1 MEQEKEGN
9 KSENLKPLLK
19 LARDVIESKIYGREI
34 YVNEE
39 IKKKFSK
46 KQSCFVT
53 LSEENMLRG
62 CIGSLYAS
70 QELWKDVVDNSIHAA
85 LHDYRFLPLKEKE
98 LDKIKIE
105 ISVLSIPEKLGKGEE
120 VFDKIDNKM
129 GIILEKA
136 GSSSTFLPQVWEQ
149 IKDKKDFL
157 EELSLKAGLFKDS
170 WKTAKL
176 SFYRV
181 DKVKEK

>member
-1 MEQEKEGN
+1 MKEN

-19 LARDVIESKIYGREI
+19 LARDAIESKIYDREI
-34 YVNEE
+34 CVNEE

-53 LSEENMLRG
+53 LSEDNMLRG
-62 CIGSLYAS
+62 CIGSLYAN
-70 QELWKDVVDNSIHAA
+70 QELWKDVVDNAIHAGF
-85 LHDYRFLPLKEKE
+85 HDYRFLALKERE
-98 LDKIKIE
+98 LEKIKIE
-105 ISVLSIPEKLGKGEE
+105 VSVLSIPEKLGIGGQ

-149 IKDKKDFL
+149 IPDKKEFL
-157 EELSLKAGLFKDS
+157 EQLSLKAGLNKDS
-170 WKTAKL
+170 WKTAKI

-181 DKVKEK
+181 DKVEED

>member
-1 MEQEKEGN
+1 MKQEKNN
-9 KSENLKPLLK
+9 KENNLKPLLK
-19 LARDVIESKIYGREI
+19 LARDAIESKFCDKEV

-53 LSEENMLRG
+53 LTEDGMLRG
-62 CIGSLYAS
+62 CIGSLYAN
-70 QELWKDVVDNSIHAA
+70 QELWKDVVDNAIHAGF
-85 LHDYRFLPLKEKE
+85 HDYRFLPLQEKE

-105 ISVLSIPEKLGKGEE
+105 VSVLSIPEKLGIGES

-129 GIILEKA
+129 GIILEKT

-149 IKDKKDFL
+149 IQIGR
-157 EELSLKAGLFKDS
+157 AH
-170 WKTAKL
+170 
-176 SFYRV
+176 V
-181 DKVKEK
+181 

>member
-1 MEQEKEGN
+1 MKEN
-9 KSENLKPLLK
+9 KKYKELLK
-19 LARDVIESKIYGREI
+19 ISREAIESKFYGKEV

-53 LSEENMLRG
+53 LTEDRMLRG
-62 CIGSLYAS
+62 CIGSLYAN
-70 QELWKDVVDNSIHAA
+70 QELWKDVVENSVHAA
-85 LHDYRFLPLKEKE
+85 FHDYRFIPVSEKE
-98 LDKIKIE
+98 MDKIKIE
-105 ISVLSIPEKLGKGEE
+105 VSVLSVPEKLGIGEK

-129 GIILEKA
+129 GIILEKS

-149 IKDKKDFL
+149 IPNKKQFL
-157 EELSLKAGLFKDS
+157 EQLSLKAGLDKDD
-170 WKTAKL
+170 WKQAKL

-181 DKVKEK
+181 NKVEER

>member
-1 MEQEKEGN
+1 MKSN
-9 KSENLKPLLK
+9 KSDKKYKELLK
-19 LARDVIESKIYGREI
+19 LARDAIESKIYDREF

-53 LSEENMLRG
+53 LTEDNMLRG
-62 CIGSLYAS
+62 CIGSLYAN
-70 QELWKDVVDNSIHAA
+70 QELWKDVVDNAIHAGF
-85 LHDYRFLPLKEKE
+85 HDYRFSGLRESE

-105 ISVLSIPEKLGKGEE
+105 VSVLSIPKKLGVGLD

-129 GIILEKA
+129 GVILEKA

-149 IKDKKDFL
+149 IPDKTKFL
-157 EELSLKAGLFKDS
+157 EQLSMKAGLDKDA
-170 WKTAKL
+170 WKTAKI

-181 DKVKEK
+181 EKVEEE

>member
-1 MEQEKEGN
+1 MKEKNN
-9 KSENLKPLLK
+9 KQNELNYLLK
-19 LARDVIESKIYGREI
+19 IARDAIESKFYDKEI

-53 LSEENMLRG
+53 LTEDGMLRG

-70 QELWKDVVDNSIHAA
+70 QELWKDVVDNAVHAA
-85 LHDYRFLPLKEKE
+85 FHDYRFRPVSERE
-98 LDKIKIE
+98 IDKIKIE
-105 ISVLSIPEKLGKGEE
+105 VSVLSIPEKLGIGSE

-129 GIILEKA
+129 GIILEKSGA
-136 GSSSTFLPQVWEQ
+136 SSTFLPQVWEQ
-149 IKDKKDFL
+149 IKDKKQFL
-157 EELSLKAGLFKDS
+157 EELSLKAGLNKDA
-170 WKTAKL
+170 WKTAKI

-181 DKVKEK
+181 EKVEEK

>member
-1 MEQEKEGN
+1 MQTKNKMKPDKKYKE
-9 KSENLKPLLK
+9 LLK
-19 LARDVIESKIYGREI
+19 LAREAIESKFYDREV
-34 YVNEE
+34 YVNEG
-39 IKKKFSK
+39 IKKRLSK

-53 LSEENMLRG
+53 LTEDKMLRG
-62 CIGSLYAS
+62 CIGSLYAN
-70 QELWKDVVDNSIHAA
+70 QELWKDVVDNAIHAA
-85 LHDYRFLPLKEKE
+85 FHDYRFAGLRESE

-105 ISVLSIPEKLGKGEE
+105 VSVLSIPEKLGIGLD

-149 IKDKKDFL
+149 IPDKKEFL
-157 EELSLKAGLFKDS
+157 EELSMKAGLNKDA

-181 DKVKEK
+181 DKVEED

>member
-1 MEQEKEGN
+1 MKEKEN

-19 LARDVIESKIYGREI
+19 IARDTIESKFYGREI

-53 LSEENMLRG
+53 LTEDNMLRG
-62 CIGSLYAS
+62 CIGSLYAN
-70 QELWKDVVDNSIHAA
+70 QELWKDVVENAVHAA
-85 LHDYRFLPLKEKE
+85 FHDYRFRPVSEKE
-98 LDKIKIE
+98 IDKIKIE
-105 ISVLSIPEKLGKGEE
+105 VSVLSVPEKLGMGEK

-129 GIILEKA
+129 GIILEKN

-149 IKDKKDFL
+149 IPNKKQFL
-157 EELSLKAGLFKDS
+157 EELSMKAGLNKDS

-181 DKVKEK
+181 DKVEEK

>member
-1 MEQEKEGN
+1 MKSNKKYKE
-9 KSENLKPLLK
+9 LLK
-19 LARDVIESKIYGREI
+19 LARDAIESKFYSKEV

-53 LSEENMLRG
+53 LTEDNMLRG

-70 QELWKDVVDNSIHAA
+70 QELWKDVVENAIHAA
-85 LHDYRFLPLKEKE
+85 FHDYRFIPINEKE
-98 LDKIKIE
+98 IDKIKIE
-105 ISVLSIPEKLGKGEE
+105 VSVLSVPEKLGIGEK

-129 GIILEKA
+129 GIILEKS

-149 IKDKKDFL
+149 IPGKKQFL
-157 EELSLKAGLFKDS
+157 EQLSLKAGLNKDD
-170 WKTAKL
+170 WKTARL

-181 DKVKEK
+181 DKVEEK